1 MKEIQLALRTATNS
15 NDSDIMMMVALSLYK
30 TYNADEAATANML
43 ELLRHFPRV
52 FNSWLFYLKQADPNR
67 LLDVMRTLLRYEE
80 VFDLLVVN
88 AHKDLDLQQRKLAL
102 VQVKELFQAI
112 VNAGRKDMQFYLTV
126 GNEE

>member
-30 TYNADEAATANML
+30 TYNTDDAATTNML

-88 AHKDLDLQQRKLAL
+88 AHKSLDLQQRKLAL
-102 VQVKELFQAI
+102 VQVKELFQTI

-126 GNEE
+126 GNDN